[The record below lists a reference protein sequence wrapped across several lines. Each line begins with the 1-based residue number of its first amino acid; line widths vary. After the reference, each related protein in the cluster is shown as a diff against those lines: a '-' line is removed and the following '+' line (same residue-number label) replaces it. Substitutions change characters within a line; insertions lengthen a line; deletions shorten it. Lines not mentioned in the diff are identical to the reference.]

1 MNLILQLSNHVKDSQ
16 ILWRGLFEDFQILFH
31 YPLHFFIFQS
41 RLKDNAAH
49 YMLLQT
55 HIDIQRE
62 ICLYIYLHK
71 DLTKNILLTAKLIT
85 DDTSVF
91 SFSKNTDKP
100 EVWLKKNLQ
109 KYLDRTYQWKIFL
122 NPDIFKQAQKV
133 IFSRKNR

>member
-1 MNLILQLSNHVKDSQ
+1 M
-16 ILWRGLFEDFQILFH
+16 
-31 YPLHFFIFQS
+31 
-41 RLKDNAAH
+41 
-49 YMLLQT
+49 
-55 HIDIQRE
+55 
-62 ICLYIYLHK
+62 
-71 DLTKNILLTAKLIT
+71 LTAKLIT

-91 SFSKNTDKP
+91 SFSKNTDEP